1 MRLERGQKVDPCG
14 TPKKTAKNKIG
25 RCILT
30 LPYFFGCSFYI
41 LHKIQNLIF
50 PSLKTTYLYE
60 DLQ

>member
-30 LPYFFGCSFYI
+30 LPYFLGCSFYI
-41 LHKIQNLIF
+41 LHKI
-50 PSLKTTYLYE
+50 
-60 DLQ
+60 